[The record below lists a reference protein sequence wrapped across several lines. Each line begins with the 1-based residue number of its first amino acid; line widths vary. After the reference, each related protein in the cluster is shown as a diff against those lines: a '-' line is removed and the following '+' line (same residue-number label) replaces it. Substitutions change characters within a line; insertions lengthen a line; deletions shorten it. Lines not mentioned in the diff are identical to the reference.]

1 MTNNKMA
8 SEKFRQ
14 KLRKEAE
21 TWQAEGLIDPS
32 VFHQLAQRYQFHT
45 LETDRQSR
53 FVIILFGLGGLLLGL
68 GIITLVAANWQGWSR
83 GVRVALLL
91 SLFIGVN
98 SAGFWGWQ
106 SPQPRW
112 QRLGKGLFLLG
123 ALILGANLGLMSQMF
138 HQSGA
143 VYELYLV
150 WGIGVLAMAY
160 GLQLTG
166 LAILAI
172 GLIGLGYWWG
182 LPNLF
187 DPGETARF
195 SIVIQ
200 YVPLLATV
208 LYLPLAEVCQSQ
220 WVLVWGVVAVVSAF
234 EVSVI
239 RELSTIA
246 PSFLAGG
253 IVTAA
258 IALPPLLLWAYYPLR
273 IDIRLQFHAVT
284 SRLAILF
291 LAGVCYLFSFYYI
304 WRNLSVG
311 RNEEAVLS
319 HPAVF
324 VQVMIFTSLTI
335 YQWWRLGHRR
345 NRPWRLELYSTLV
358 ALTTLLTGLV
368 AGSAMAGFSLLNAAW
383 LPTVIYNALLFFLA
397 IALIRQGLNQEI
409 RLQFWAGLL
418 FLSLQIFSRML
429 EYQTGLVLKAVIFFL
444 CGLSIVVAGLW
455 FERYLQQ
462 E

>member
-1 MTNNKMA
+1 MA

-14 KLRKEAE
+14 HLRKEAE
-21 TWQAEGLIDPS
+21 KWQAEGLIDPS
-32 VFHQLAQRYQFHT
+32 VFHQLAQRYQFYT
-45 LETDRQSR
+45 LEADRQSR

-68 GIITLVAANWQGWSR
+68 SLITLVAANWQGWSR

-91 SLFIGVN
+91 TLFIAVN
-98 SAGFWGWQ
+98 SAGFWGWH
-106 SPQPRW
+106 SPQQRW
-112 QRLGKGLFLLG
+112 QRLGKGLLLCG
-123 ALILGANLGLMSQMF
+123 ALLLGANLGLMSQMF

-160 GLQLTG
+160 GLRLTW

-172 GLIGLGYWWG
+172 VLVGLGYWWG

-187 DPGETARF
+187 DLGETMRF
-195 SIVIQ
+195 SMVMQ
-200 YVPLLATV
+200 YVPLLAMV
-208 LYLPLAEVCQSQ
+208 LYLPLAELCQSQ

-253 IVTAA
+253 VVTAA
-258 IALPPLLLWAYYPLR
+258 IALPPLLLWSYYPLR

-291 LAGVCYLFSFYYI
+291 LAAVCYLFSFHYI
-304 WRNLSVG
+304 WRDLNVG
-311 RNEEAVLS
+311 RNEETVLS

-324 VQVMIFTSLTI
+324 GQLIIFTSLTI
-335 YQWWRLGHRR
+335 YQWWRLGQRK
-345 NRPWRLELYSTLV
+345 NRGWRLAFNSTLV
-358 ALTTLLTGLV
+358 AVTSVLTGLGV
-368 AGSAMAGFSLLNAAW
+368 GSAVAGFSFLNVVW

-429 EYQTGLVLKAVIFFL
+429 EYQTGLVLKSVIFFL
-444 CGLSIVVAGLW
+444 CGLAIVVAGLW

>member
-1 MTNNKMA
+1 
-8 SEKFRQ
+8 
-14 KLRKEAE
+14 
-21 TWQAEGLIDPS
+21 
-32 VFHQLAQRYQFHT
+32 
-45 LETDRQSR
+45 
-53 FVIILFGLGGLLLGL
+53 
-68 GIITLVAANWQGWSR
+68 
-83 GVRVALLL
+83 
-91 SLFIGVN
+91 
-98 SAGFWGWQ
+98 
-106 SPQPRW
+106 
-112 QRLGKGLFLLG
+112 
-123 ALILGANLGLMSQMF
+123 
-138 HQSGA
+138 
-143 VYELYLV
+143 
-150 WGIGVLAMAY
+150 
-160 GLQLTG
+160 
-166 LAILAI
+166 
-172 GLIGLGYWWG
+172 
-182 LPNLF
+182 
-187 DPGETARF
+187 
-195 SIVIQ
+195 
-200 YVPLLATV
+200 
-208 LYLPLAEVCQSQ
+208 
-220 WVLVWGVVAVVSAF
+220 
-234 EVSVI
+234 
-239 RELSTIA
+239 
-246 PSFLAGG
+246 
-253 IVTAA
+253 
-258 IALPPLLLWAYYPLR
+258 
-273 IDIRLQFHAVT
+273 
-284 SRLAILF
+284 
-291 LAGVCYLFSFYYI
+291 
-304 WRNLSVG
+304 VG